1 MIEILPSMPN
11 NMVGFRATGEVTQ
24 DNFLNIVDPVV
35 RELVARTG
43 ELNYLMIIETPLKHW
58 TMGAWLQDALLGIM
72 EISKWNRV
80 AIVSGSEFLNKFTD
94 VFSIFV
100 PGTFR
105 GFPAEQFS
113 EAVSWVS
120 SGSKHL

>member
-11 NMVGFRATGEVTQ
+11 NMVGFKATGEVTQ

-35 RELVARTG
+35 RELVSRTG
-43 ELNYLMIIETPLKHW
+43 ELNYLMIIETPLKNW
-58 TMGAWLQDALLGIM
+58 TMGAWLQDALLGVM

-80 AIVSGSEFLNKFTD
+80 AIVSGSDFLNSFTD

-100 PGTFR
+100 PGTFK
-105 GFPAEQFS
+105 GFAAEQFS
-113 EAVSWVS
+113 EAVHWVS
-120 SGSKHL
+120 TGK

>member
-1 MIEILPSMPN
+1 MPN
-11 NMVGFRATGEVTQ
+11 NMVGFKATGEITQ

-35 RELVARTG
+35 RELVSRTG
-43 ELNYLMIIETPLKHW
+43 ELNYLMIIETPLKNW

-105 GFPAEQFS
+105 GFPAAQFS
-113 EAVSWVS
+113 EAVQWVS
-120 SGSKHL
+120 TGQQ

>member
-1 MIEILPSMPN
+1 MPN

-35 RELVARTG
+35 REVVARTG
-43 ELNYLMIIETPLKHW
+43 ELNYLMIIETPLKNW

-105 GFPAEQFS
+105 GFAPEQFS
-113 EAVSWVS
+113 EAVRWVS
-120 SGSKHL
+120 TGE